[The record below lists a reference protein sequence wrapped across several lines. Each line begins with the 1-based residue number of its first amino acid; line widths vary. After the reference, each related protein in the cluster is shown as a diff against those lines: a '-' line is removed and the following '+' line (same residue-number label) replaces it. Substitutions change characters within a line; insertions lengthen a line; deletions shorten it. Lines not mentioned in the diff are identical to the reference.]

1 VCGSGG
7 GEYAAMDGGKGEGR
21 IGGRQGSEMYEP
33 VASPLDCERHIFVVL
48 AKKAADA
55 RVG

>member
-1 VCGSGG
+1 MCGSGG